1 MSSGP
6 AAGASKPGG
15 FGRIAA
21 IGALVLIIVALAWLV
36 LGGDDDGYDYN
47 LIFETGGQL
56 VEDNEVLI
64 GGAPVGSVN
73 SIELTENGQAE
84 VAITV
89 NQQLHEG
96 TKAVIR
102 QTSLSGIANRY
113 VSITPG
119 PDNAPGLD
127 DGAIITEVD
136 TTTPVDL
143 DQLFNALRAPERKG
157 LQDIIQGSAT
167 LYTGRAEEA
176 NETYRYLSPALVA
189 TDNLVK
195 ALNSRPA
202 GPHRLPRQRRPRHR
216 RDRRAPRRPGQPRL
230 QRQRGPRRD
239 RLPERVPGPRPR
251 RAPPGPA
258 PGQHHLLQPPARP
271 R

>member
-21 IGALVLIIVALAWLV
+21 IGALVLIVLAIAWLL
-36 LGGDDDGYDYN
+36 LGGDDDGYNYD
-47 LIFETGGQL
+47 LVFETGGQL

-64 GGAPVGSVN
+64 GGPPVGTVD
-73 SIELTENGQAE
+73 SIELTDNGQAE
-84 VAITV
+84 VSITV

-113 VSITPG
+113 ISITPG

-157 LQDIIQGSAT
+157 LQDVIQGSAT
-167 LYTGRAEEA
+167 ALRRTGGGGER
-176 NETYRYLSPALVA
+176 
-189 TDNLVK
+189 D
-195 ALNSRPA
+195 
-202 GPHRLPRQRRPRHR
+202 LPTT
-216 RDRRAPRRPGQPRL
+216 
-230 QRQRGPRRD
+230 
-239 RLPERVPGPRPR
+239 
-251 RAPPGPA
+251 
-258 PGQHHLLQPPARP
+258 
-271 R
+271 